1 MDFSF
6 MKTGGSS
13 VNSNN
18 YDNTKDILNILE
30 LFTSNALKTSSRFV
44 ELCGRNGITNEDI
57 TYGLIY
63 EVFEFFGRPNNLQE
77 LQDIE
82 LLNKNGDDD
91 DDETEDIEDYIIDD
105 AEIEDFGRI
114 ETDSIVDA
122 EDREFVE
129 KLYRYYDGWE
139 SWVPTN
145 RIEQILQDA
154 INKIYK

>member
-18 YDNTKDILNILE
+18 YDNTKDLLNILE

-44 ELCGRNGITNEDI
+44 ELCGRNGITKEDI

-82 LLNKNGDDD
+82 KLNKNGGDD
-91 DDETEDIEDYIIDD
+91 DDETDDIEDYIIDD

-114 ETDSIVDA
+114 ETDRIVDA

-139 SWVPTN
+139 SWVPAN
-145 RIEQILQDA
+145 RIEQTLQDA

>member
-6 MKTGGSS
+6 MKTGMS

-18 YDNTKDILNILE
+18 YDNTKDLLNILE

>member
-6 MKTGGSS
+6 MKTGMS

-18 YDNTKDILNILE
+18 YDNTKDLLNILE

-91 DDETEDIEDYIIDD
+91 NDETDDIEDYIIDD